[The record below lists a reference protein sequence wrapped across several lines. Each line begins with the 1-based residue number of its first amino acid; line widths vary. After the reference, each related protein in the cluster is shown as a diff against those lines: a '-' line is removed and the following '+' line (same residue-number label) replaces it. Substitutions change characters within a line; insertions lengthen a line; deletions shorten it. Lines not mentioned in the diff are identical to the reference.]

1 MDISKNYALLS
12 KTRKGAR
19 ESPLLYGYDA
29 SERLKRLSVLA
40 SFYVQGQELTERS
53 SFARLL
59 PKGRKNRPF

>member
-53 SFARLL
+53 
-59 PKGRKNRPF
+59 N